1 MTDATQ
7 AREQAHLDQV
17 IDKIKAAE
25 QEASQKIKSAKKDID
40 TISGDFNE
48 IRMNTTTYSGMM
60 DTAMSVRAQQQLLD
74 ERENSWQHAADRLET
89 FRRLEAKPY
98 FARIDFTEQSGQE
111 PETIYIGLA
120 SFADSPDHFLVYD
133 WRAPISSIYYEGEL
147 GEVSYDTPDGQQT
160 VNVKLKRQFQIEDG
174 VIVTLYDTAETVTDQ
189 MLLAA
194 LNNHSSTK
202 MKSIVTT
209 IQRTQ
214 NRIIRNTDADLLFV
228 QGAAGSGKTAAV
240 LQRVAWL
247 LYRYRG
253 NLNSSQVILFSP
265 NQLFNDYIDQVLPE
279 LGEHNM
285 VQLTY
290 YQYVNRRVPRL
301 KVATIQERFLAD
313 QEGVSARASQ
323 LLSSLTYFN
332 AVTRYAK
339 RLGFDKHLHF
349 KNLLFNKKVFFSKE
363 KIAELYYSFNQNYNL
378 GNRLDATKQELVRM
392 LNRRISSEM
401 RTKWVEN
408 RIQTMSK
415 EELDV
420 IYHEHEGEFKDEE
433 AENKYLARRI
443 VMEAFKPI
451 KKAIDHNR
459 WMNINAQY
467 IHLLRVTPKLV
478 KLADFGLT
486 KEEWDGY
493 VQDQLA
499 ALKDGRMS
507 SNGISVYLYLYDLLT
522 GKRGQREIRFVFIDE
537 VQDYDAFQLA
547 YLKFSF
553 PKARFTLLGDL
564 NQAIFTH
571 NNARGLLQQLGTM
584 FDPEKTKVIQLT
596 RSYRSTKQITDFTK
610 AILKD
615 GEAIEAFER
624 TGQLPRVLT
633 AQSEQAALNQVLTTL
648 EADQAEHDTTA
659 VIAKTL
665 ADAKQIAALLKEAGQ
680 KVTLIQTENQRLVP
694 GTIVVPSYL
703 AKGLEF
709 DAVIVWDANK
719 EKYHGDEERQL
730 VYTICSRAM
739 HALTVTS
746 VGPVTELISQIP
758 SQLYQTE

>member
-408 RIQTMSK
+408 RIQTISK

-420 IYHEHEGEFKDEE
+420 IYHEHGGEFKDEE

-584 FDPEKTKVIQLT
+584 FDPEKIKVIQLT

-633 AQSEQAALNQVLTTL
+633 AQSEQVALNQVLTTL

>member
-1 MTDATQ
+1 MNDATQ
-7 AREQAHLDQV
+7 TREQAHLDQV
-17 IDKIKAAE
+17 IDRIKAAE
-25 QEASQKIKSAKKDID
+25 QEASQKIQSAKKDID

-98 FARIDFTEQSGQE
+98 FARIDFTEEAGQT

-301 KVATIQERFLAD
+301 QVASIQERFDAD
-313 QEGVSARASQ
+313 QEGVNARASQ
-323 LLSSLTYFN
+323 LLTSLTYFN

-339 RLGFDKHLHF
+339 RLGRDGHLRF
-349 KNLLFNKKVFFSKE
+349 KNLMFNKKVFFSKD

-378 GNRLDATKQELVRM
+378 GNRLDATKQELVKM
-392 LNRRISSEM
+392 LNRRISGEM
-401 RTKWVEN
+401 RSKWVEE
-408 RIQTMSK
+408 RIQTLSK

-420 IYHEHEGEFKDEE
+420 IYHEYGGEFKDEE

-486 KEEWDGY
+486 EDEWASY
-493 VQDQLA
+493 VDDQLA
-499 ALKDGRMS
+499 ALKEKRMS
-507 SNGISVYLYLYDLLT
+507 ANGISVYLYLYDLLT
-522 GKRGQREIRFVFIDE
+522 GKRGQREIRFVFVDE

-547 YLKFSF
+547 YLKFCF

-564 NQAIFTH
+564 N
-571 NNARGLLQQLGTM
+571 
-584 FDPEKTKVIQLT
+584 
-596 RSYRSTKQITDFTK
+596 
-610 AILKD
+610 
-615 GEAIEAFER
+615 
-624 TGQLPRVLT
+624 
-633 AQSEQAALNQVLTTL
+633 
-648 EADQAEHDTTA
+648 
-659 VIAKTL
+659 
-665 ADAKQIAALLKEAGQ
+665 
-680 KVTLIQTENQRLVP
+680 
-694 GTIVVPSYL
+694 
-703 AKGLEF
+703 
-709 DAVIVWDANK
+709 
-719 EKYHGDEERQL
+719 
-730 VYTICSRAM
+730 
-739 HALTVTS
+739 
-746 VGPVTELISQIP
+746 
-758 SQLYQTE
+758 

>member
-17 IDKIKAAE
+17 IDRIKAAE
-25 QEASQKIKSAKKDID
+25 QEASQKIQSAKKDID

-89 FRRLEAKPY
+89 FRRLEVKPY
-98 FARIDFTEQSGQE
+98 FARIDFTEEAGQT

-301 KVATIQERFLAD
+301 QVASIQERFDAD
-313 QEGVSARASQ
+313 QEGVNARASQ
-323 LLSSLTYFN
+323 LLTSLTYFN

-339 RLGFDKHLHF
+339 RLGRDGHLRF
-349 KNLLFNKKVFFSKE
+349 KNLMFNKKAFFSKD

-378 GNRLDATKQELVRM
+378 GNRLDATKQELLKM
-392 LNRRISSEM
+392 LNRRISGEM
-401 RTKWVEN
+401 RSKWVEE
-408 RIQTMSK
+408 RIQTLSK

-420 IYHEHEGEFKDEE
+420 IYHEYGGEFKDEE

-486 KEEWDGY
+486 EDEWAGY
-493 VQDQLA
+493 VDDQLA
-499 ALKDGRMS
+499 
-507 SNGISVYLYLYDLLT
+507 
-522 GKRGQREIRFVFIDE
+522 
-537 VQDYDAFQLA
+537 
-547 YLKFSF
+547 
-553 PKARFTLLGDL
+553 
-564 NQAIFTH
+564 
-571 NNARGLLQQLGTM
+571 
-584 FDPEKTKVIQLT
+584 
-596 RSYRSTKQITDFTK
+596 
-610 AILKD
+610 
-615 GEAIEAFER
+615 
-624 TGQLPRVLT
+624 
-633 AQSEQAALNQVLTTL
+633 
-648 EADQAEHDTTA
+648 
-659 VIAKTL
+659 
-665 ADAKQIAALLKEAGQ
+665 
-680 KVTLIQTENQRLVP
+680 
-694 GTIVVPSYL
+694 
-703 AKGLEF
+703 
-709 DAVIVWDANK
+709 
-719 EKYHGDEERQL
+719 
-730 VYTICSRAM
+730 
-739 HALTVTS
+739 
-746 VGPVTELISQIP
+746 
-758 SQLYQTE
+758 

>member
-1 MTDATQ
+1 MNDATQ
-7 AREQAHLDQV
+7 TREQAHLDQV
-17 IDKIKAAE
+17 IDRIKAAE
-25 QEASQKIKSAKKDID
+25 QEASQKIQSAKKDID

-98 FARIDFTEQSGQE
+98 FARIDFTEEAGQT

-301 KVATIQERFLAD
+301 QVASIQERFDAD
-313 QEGVSARASQ
+313 QEGVNARASQ
-323 LLSSLTYFN
+323 LLTSLTYFN

-339 RLGFDKHLHF
+339 RLGRDGHLRF
-349 KNLLFNKKVFFSKE
+349 KNLMFNKKVFFSKD

-378 GNRLDATKQELVRM
+378 GNRLDATKQELVKM
-392 LNRRISSEM
+392 LNRRISGEM
-401 RTKWVEN
+401 RSKWVEE
-408 RIQTMSK
+408 RIQTLSK

-420 IYHEHEGEFKDEE
+420 IYHEYGGEFKDEE

-486 KEEWDGY
+486 EDEWASY
-493 VQDQLA
+493 VDDQLA
-499 ALKDGRMS
+499 ALKEKRMS
-507 SNGISVYLYLYDLLT
+507 ANGISVYLYLYDLLT
-522 GKRGQREIRFVFIDE
+522 GKRGQREIRFVFVDE

-547 YLKFSF
+547 YLKFCF

-571 NNARGLLQQLGTM
+571 NNARSLLQQLGTM
-584 FDPEKTKVIQLT
+584 FEPEKTKVIQLT
-596 RSYRSTKQITDFTK
+596 RSYRSTKQITNFTK

-624 TGQLPRVLT
+624 EGELPRVLT
-633 AQSEQAALNQVLTTL
+633 APSEEDAVNQVVATL
-648 EADQAEHDTTA
+648 AKDQADHDTTA
-659 VIAKTL
+659 IITKTL
-665 ADAKQIAALLKEAGQ
+665 TDAEKITALLKEAGQ
-680 KVTLIQTENQRLVP
+680 AVTLIQTENQRLAQ

-709 DAVIVWDANK
+709 DAVIVWDANQA
-719 EKYHGDEERQL
+719 KYQGDAERQL

-746 VGPVTELISQIP
+746 VGPVTDLIGQIP
-758 SQLYQTE
+758 GELYQTK

>member
-633 AQSEQAALNQVLTTL
+633 AQSEQVALNQVLTTL

>member
-17 IDKIKAAE
+17 IDRIKAAE
-25 QEASQKIKSAKKDID
+25 QEASQKIQSAKKDID

-98 FARIDFTEQSGQE
+98 FARIDFTEEAGQT

-301 KVATIQERFLAD
+301 QVASIQERFDAD
-313 QEGVSARASQ
+313 QEGVNARASQ
-323 LLSSLTYFN
+323 LLTSLTYFN

-339 RLGFDKHLHF
+339 RLGRDGHLRF
-349 KNLLFNKKVFFSKE
+349 KNLMFNKKVFFSKD

-378 GNRLDATKQELVRM
+378 GNRLDATKQELVKM
-392 LNRRISSEM
+392 LNRRISGEM
-401 RTKWVEN
+401 RSKWVEE
-408 RIQTMSK
+408 RIQTLSK

-420 IYHEHEGEFKDEE
+420 IYHEYGGEFKDEE

-486 KEEWDGY
+486 EDEWAGY
-493 VQDQLA
+493 VDDQLA
-499 ALKDGRMS
+499 ALKEKRMS
-507 SNGISVYLYLYDLLT
+507 ANGISVYLYLYDLLT
-522 GKRGQREIRFVFIDE
+522 GKRGQREIRFVFVDE

-547 YLKFSF
+547 YLKFCF

-571 NNARGLLQQLGTM
+571 NNARSLLQQLGTM
-584 FDPEKTKVIQLT
+584 FEPEKTKVIQLT
-596 RSYRSTKQITDFTK
+596 RSYRSTKQITNFTK

-624 TGQLPRVLT
+624 EGELPRVLT
-633 AQSEQAALNQVLTTL
+633 APSEEDAVNQVVATL
-648 EADQAEHDTTA
+648 AKYQADHDTTT
-659 VIAKTL
+659 IITKTL
-665 ADAKQIAALLKEAGQ
+665 TDAEKITDLLKEAGQ
-680 KVTLIQTENQRLVP
+680 AVTLIQTENQRLAQ

-709 DAVIVWDANK
+709 DAVIVWDANQA
-719 EKYHGDEERQL
+719 KYQGDAERQL

-746 VGPVTELISQIP
+746 VGPVTDLIGQIP
-758 SQLYQTE
+758 GELYQTK

>member
-17 IDKIKAAE
+17 IDRIKAAE
-25 QEASQKIKSAKKDID
+25 QEASQKIQSAKKDID

-60 DTAMSVRAQQQLLD
+60 DTAMSARAQQQLLD

-98 FARIDFTEQSGQE
+98 FARIDFTEEAGQT

-301 KVATIQERFLAD
+301 QVASIQERFDAD
-313 QEGVSARASQ
+313 QEGVNARASQ
-323 LLSSLTYFN
+323 LLTSLTYFN

-339 RLGFDKHLHF
+339 RLGRDGHLHF
-349 KNLLFNKKVFFSKE
+349 KNLMFNKKAFFSKD

-378 GNRLDATKQELVRM
+378 GNRLDATKQELVKM
-392 LNRRISSEM
+392 LNRRISGEM
-401 RTKWVEN
+401 RSKWVEE
-408 RIQTMSK
+408 RIQTLSK

-420 IYHEHEGEFKDEE
+420 IYHEYGGEFKDEE

-486 KEEWDGY
+486 EDEWAGY
-493 VQDQLA
+493 VDDQLA
-499 ALKDGRMS
+499 ALKKKRMS
-507 SNGISVYLYLYDLLT
+507 ANGISVYLYLYDLLT
-522 GKRGQREIRFVFIDE
+522 GKRGQREIRFVFVDE

-547 YLKFSF
+547 YLKFCF

-571 NNARGLLQQLGTM
+571 NNARSLLQQLGTM

-596 RSYRSTKQITDFTK
+596 RSYRSTKQITNFTK

-624 TGQLPRVLT
+624 EGELPRVLT
-633 AQSEQAALNQVLTTL
+633 APSEEDAVNQVVATL
-648 EADQAEHDTTA
+648 EKYQADHDTTT
-659 VIAKTL
+659 IITKTL
-665 ADAKQIAALLKEAGQ
+665 TDAEKITALLKEAGQ
-680 KVTLIQTENQRLVP
+680 AVTLIQTENQRLAQ

-709 DAVIVWDANK
+709 DAVIVWDANQA
-719 EKYHGDEERQL
+719 KYQGDAERQL

-746 VGPVTELISQIP
+746 VGPVTDLIGQIP
-758 SQLYQTE
+758 GELYQTK

>member
-420 IYHEHEGEFKDEE
+420 IYHEHGGEFKDEE

-633 AQSEQAALNQVLTTL
+633 AQSEQVALNQVLTTL

>member
-1 MTDATQ
+1 MNDATQ
-7 AREQAHLDQV
+7 TREQAHLDQV
-17 IDKIKAAE
+17 IDRIKAAE
-25 QEASQKIKSAKKDID
+25 QEASQKIQSAKKDID

-98 FARIDFTEQSGQE
+98 FARIDFTEEAGQT

-301 KVATIQERFLAD
+301 QVASIQERFDAD
-313 QEGVSARASQ
+313 QEGVNARASQ
-323 LLSSLTYFN
+323 LLTSLTYFN

-339 RLGFDKHLHF
+339 RLGRDGHLRF
-349 KNLLFNKKVFFSKE
+349 KNLMFNKKVFFSKD

-378 GNRLDATKQELVRM
+378 GNRLDATKQELVKM
-392 LNRRISSEM
+392 LNRRISGEM
-401 RTKWVEN
+401 RSKWVEE
-408 RIQTMSK
+408 RIQTLSK

-420 IYHEHEGEFKDEE
+420 IYHEYGGEFKDEE

-486 KEEWDGY
+486 EDEWASY
-493 VQDQLA
+493 VDDQLA
-499 ALKDGRMS
+499 ALKEKRMS
-507 SNGISVYLYLYDLLT
+507 ANGISVYLYLYDLLT
-522 GKRGQREIRFVFIDE
+522 GKRGQREIRFVFVDE

-547 YLKFSF
+547 YLKFCF

-571 NNARGLLQQLGTM
+571 NNARSLLQQLGTM
-584 FDPEKTKVIQLT
+584 FEPEKTKVIQLT
-596 RSYRSTKQITDFTK
+596 RSYRSTKQITNFTK

-624 TGQLPRVLT
+624 EGELPRVLT
-633 AQSEQAALNQVLTTL
+633 APSEEDAVNQVVATL
-648 EADQAEHDTTA
+648 AKYQADHDTTA
-659 VIAKTL
+659 IITKMLT
-665 ADAKQIAALLKEAGQ
+665 DAEKITALLKEAGQ
-680 KVTLIQTENQRLVP
+680 AVTLIQTENQRLAQ

-709 DAVIVWDANK
+709 DAVIVWDANQA
-719 EKYHGDEERQL
+719 KYQGDAERQL

-746 VGPVTELISQIP
+746 VGPVTDLIGQIP
-758 SQLYQTE
+758 GELYQTK

>member
-17 IDKIKAAE
+17 IDRIKAAE
-25 QEASQKIKSAKKDID
+25 QEASQKIQSAKKDID

-60 DTAMSVRAQQQLLD
+60 DTAMSARAQQQLLD

-98 FARIDFTEQSGQE
+98 FARIDFTEEAGQT

-228 QGAAGSGKTAAV
+228 QGAAGSGKTVAV

-301 KVATIQERFLAD
+301 QVASIQERFDAD
-313 QEGVSARASQ
+313 QEGVNARASQ
-323 LLSSLTYFN
+323 LLTSLTYFN

-339 RLGFDKHLHF
+339 RLGRDGHLRF
-349 KNLLFNKKVFFSKE
+349 KNLMFNKKAFFSKD

-378 GNRLDATKQELVRM
+378 GNRLDATKQELVKM
-392 LNRRISSEM
+392 LNRRISGEM
-401 RTKWVEN
+401 RSKWVEE
-408 RIQTMSK
+408 RIQTLSK

-420 IYHEHEGEFKDEE
+420 IYHEYGGEFKDEE

-486 KEEWDGY
+486 EDEWAGY
-493 VQDQLA
+493 VDDQLA
-499 ALKDGRMS
+499 TLKEKRMS
-507 SNGISVYLYLYDLLT
+507 ANGISVYLYLYDLLT
-522 GKRGQREIRFVFIDE
+522 GKRGQREIRFVFVDE

-547 YLKFSF
+547 YLKFCF

-571 NNARGLLQQLGTM
+571 NNARSLLQQLGTM

-596 RSYRSTKQITDFTK
+596 RSYRSTKQITNFTK

-624 TGQLPRVLT
+624 EGELPRVLT
-633 AQSEQAALNQVLTTL
+633 APSEEDAVNQVVATL
-648 EADQAEHDTTA
+648 EKYQADHDTTT
-659 VIAKTL
+659 IITKTL
-665 ADAKQIAALLKEAGQ
+665 TDAEKITALLKEAGQ
-680 KVTLIQTENQRLVP
+680 AVTLIQTENQRLAQ

-709 DAVIVWDANK
+709 DAVIVWDANQA
-719 EKYHGDEERQL
+719 KYQGDAERQL

-746 VGPVTELISQIP
+746 VGPVTDLIGQIP
-758 SQLYQTE
+758 GGLYQTK

>member
-420 IYHEHEGEFKDEE
+420 IYHEHGGEFKDEE

-633 AQSEQAALNQVLTTL
+633 AQSEQVALNQVLTTL

-659 VIAKTL
+659 VITKTL

>member
-1 MTDATQ
+1 MNDATQ
-7 AREQAHLDQV
+7 TREQAHLDQV
-17 IDKIKAAE
+17 IDRIKAAE
-25 QEASQKIKSAKKDID
+25 QEASQKIQSAKKDID

-98 FARIDFTEQSGQE
+98 FARIDFTEEAGQT

-301 KVATIQERFLAD
+301 QVASIQERFDAD
-313 QEGVSARASQ
+313 QEGVNARASQ
-323 LLSSLTYFN
+323 LLTSLTYFK

-339 RLGFDKHLHF
+339 RLGRDGHLRF
-349 KNLLFNKKVFFSKE
+349 KNLMFNKKVFFSKD

-378 GNRLDATKQELVRM
+378 GNRLDATKQELVKM
-392 LNRRISSEM
+392 LNRRISGEM
-401 RTKWVEN
+401 RSKWVEE
-408 RIQTMSK
+408 RIQTLSK

-420 IYHEHEGEFKDEE
+420 IYHEYGGEFKDEE

-486 KEEWDGY
+486 EDEWASY
-493 VQDQLA
+493 VDDQLA
-499 ALKDGRMS
+499 ALKEKRMS
-507 SNGISVYLYLYDLLT
+507 ANGISVYLYLYDLLT
-522 GKRGQREIRFVFIDE
+522 GKRGQREIRFVFVDE

-547 YLKFSF
+547 YLKFCF

-571 NNARGLLQQLGTM
+571 NNARSLLQQLGTM
-584 FDPEKTKVIQLT
+584 FEPEKTKVIQLT
-596 RSYRSTKQITDFTK
+596 RSYRSTKQITNFTK

-624 TGQLPRVLT
+624 EGELPRVLT
-633 AQSEQAALNQVLTTL
+633 APSEEDAVNQVVATL
-648 EADQAEHDTTA
+648 AKHQADHDTTA
-659 VIAKTL
+659 IITKTL
-665 ADAKQIAALLKEAGQ
+665 TDAEKITALLKEAGQ
-680 KVTLIQTENQRLVP
+680 AVTLIQTENQRLAQ

-709 DAVIVWDANK
+709 DAVIVWDANQA
-719 EKYHGDEERQL
+719 KYQGDAERQL

-746 VGPVTELISQIP
+746 VGPVTDLIGQIP
-758 SQLYQTE
+758 GELYQTK

>member
-1 MTDATQ
+1 M
-7 AREQAHLDQV
+7 
-17 IDKIKAAE
+17 
-25 QEASQKIKSAKKDID
+25 
-40 TISGDFNE
+40 
-48 IRMNTTTYSGMM
+48 
-60 DTAMSVRAQQQLLD
+60 
-74 ERENSWQHAADRLET
+74 
-89 FRRLEAKPY
+89 
-98 FARIDFTEQSGQE
+98 
-111 PETIYIGLA
+111 
-120 SFADSPDHFLVYD
+120 
-133 WRAPISSIYYEGEL
+133 
-147 GEVSYDTPDGQQT
+147 
-160 VNVKLKRQFQIEDG
+160 
-174 VIVTLYDTAETVTDQ
+174 
-189 MLLAA
+189 
-194 LNNHSSTK
+194 
-202 MKSIVTT
+202 
-209 IQRTQ
+209 
-214 NRIIRNTDADLLFV
+214 

-301 KVATIQERFLAD
+301 QVASIQERFDAD
-313 QEGVSARASQ
+313 QEGVNARASQ
-323 LLSSLTYFN
+323 LLTSLTYFN

-339 RLGFDKHLHF
+339 RLGRDGHLHF
-349 KNLLFNKKVFFSKE
+349 KNLMFNKKAFFSKD

-378 GNRLDATKQELVRM
+378 GNRLDATKQELVKM
-392 LNRRISSEM
+392 LNRRISGEM
-401 RTKWVEN
+401 RSKWVEE
-408 RIQTMSK
+408 RIQTLSK

-420 IYHEHEGEFKDEE
+420 IYHEYGGEFKDEE

-486 KEEWDGY
+486 EDEWAGY
-493 VQDQLA
+493 VDDQLA
-499 ALKDGRMS
+499 ALKEKRMS
-507 SNGISVYLYLYDLLT
+507 ANGISVYLYLYDLLT
-522 GKRGQREIRFVFIDE
+522 GKRGQREIRFVFVDE

-547 YLKFSF
+547 YLKFCF

-571 NNARGLLQQLGTM
+571 NNARSLLQQLGTM

-596 RSYRSTKQITDFTK
+596 RSYRSTKQITNFTK

-624 TGQLPRVLT
+624 EGELPRVLT
-633 AQSEQAALNQVLTTL
+633 APSEEDAVNQVVATL
-648 EADQAEHDTTA
+648 EKYQADHDTTT
-659 VIAKTL
+659 IITKTL
-665 ADAKQIAALLKEAGQ
+665 TDAEKITALLKEAGQ
-680 KVTLIQTENQRLVP
+680 AVTLIQTENQRLAQ

-709 DAVIVWDANK
+709 DAVIVWDANQA
-719 EKYHGDEERQL
+719 KYQGDAERQL

-746 VGPVTELISQIP
+746 VGPVTDLIGQIP
-758 SQLYQTE
+758 GELYQTK

>member
-420 IYHEHEGEFKDEE
+420 IYHEHGGEFKDEE

-584 FDPEKTKVIQLT
+584 FDPEKIKVIQLT

-633 AQSEQAALNQVLTTL
+633 VQSEQVALNQVLTTL

>member
-17 IDKIKAAE
+17 IDRIKAAE
-25 QEASQKIKSAKKDID
+25 QEASQKIQSAKKDID
-40 TISGDFNE
+40 MISGDFNE

-74 ERENSWQHAADRLET
+74 ERENSWQHAADRLGT

-98 FARIDFTEQSGQE
+98 FARIDFTEEAGQI

-301 KVATIQERFLAD
+301 QVASIQERFDAD
-313 QEGVSARASQ
+313 QEGVNARASQ
-323 LLSSLTYFN
+323 LLTSLTYFN

-339 RLGFDKHLHF
+339 RLGRDGHLHF
-349 KNLLFNKKVFFSKE
+349 KNLMFNKKAFFSKD

-378 GNRLDATKQELVRM
+378 GNRLDATKQELVKM
-392 LNRRISSEM
+392 LNRRISGEM
-401 RTKWVEN
+401 RSKWVEE
-408 RIQTMSK
+408 RIQTLSK

-420 IYHEHEGEFKDEE
+420 IYHEYGGEFKDEE

-486 KEEWDGY
+486 EDEWAGY
-493 VQDQLA
+493 VDDQLA
-499 ALKDGRMS
+499 ALKKKRMS
-507 SNGISVYLYLYDLLT
+507 ANGISVYLYLYDLLT
-522 GKRGQREIRFVFIDE
+522 GKRGQREIRFVFVDE

-547 YLKFSF
+547 YLKFCF

-571 NNARGLLQQLGTM
+571 NNARSLLQQLGTM

-596 RSYRSTKQITDFTK
+596 RSYRSTKQITNFTK

-624 TGQLPRVLT
+624 EGELPRVLT
-633 AQSEQAALNQVLTTL
+633 APSEEDAVNQVVATL
-648 EADQAEHDTTA
+648 EKYQADHDTTT
-659 VIAKTL
+659 IITKTL
-665 ADAKQIAALLKEAGQ
+665 TDAEKITALLKEAGQ
-680 KVTLIQTENQRLVP
+680 AVTLIQTENQRLAQ

-709 DAVIVWDANK
+709 DAVIVWDANQA
-719 EKYHGDEERQL
+719 KYQGDAERQL

-746 VGPVTELISQIP
+746 VGPVTDLIGQIP
-758 SQLYQTE
+758 GELYQTK

>member
-214 NRIIRNTDADLLFV
+214 NRIIRNIDADLLFV

-420 IYHEHEGEFKDEE
+420 IYHEHGGEFKDEE

-633 AQSEQAALNQVLTTL
+633 AQSEQVALNQVLTTL

>member
-1 MTDATQ
+1 MNDATQ
-7 AREQAHLDQV
+7 TREQAHLDQV
-17 IDKIKAAE
+17 IDRIKAAE
-25 QEASQKIKSAKKDID
+25 QEASQKIQSAKKDID

-98 FARIDFTEQSGQE
+98 FARIDFTEEAGQT

-240 LQRVAWL
+240 FQRVAWL

-301 KVATIQERFLAD
+301 QVASIQERFDAD
-313 QEGVSARASQ
+313 QEGVNARASQ
-323 LLSSLTYFN
+323 LLTSLTYFK

-339 RLGFDKHLHF
+339 RLGRDGHLRF
-349 KNLLFNKKVFFSKE
+349 KNLMFNKKVFFSKD

-378 GNRLDATKQELVRM
+378 GNRLDATKQELVKM
-392 LNRRISSEM
+392 LNRRISGEM
-401 RTKWVEN
+401 RSKWVEE
-408 RIQTMSK
+408 RIQTLSK

-420 IYHEHEGEFKDEE
+420 IYHEYGGEFKDEE

-486 KEEWDGY
+486 EDEWASY
-493 VQDQLA
+493 VDDQLA
-499 ALKDGRMS
+499 ALKEKRMS
-507 SNGISVYLYLYDLLT
+507 ANGISVYLYLYDLLT
-522 GKRGQREIRFVFIDE
+522 GKRGQREIRFVFVDE

-547 YLKFSF
+547 YLKFCF

-571 NNARGLLQQLGTM
+571 NNARSLLQQLGTM
-584 FDPEKTKVIQLT
+584 FEPEKTKVIQLT
-596 RSYRSTKQITDFTK
+596 RSYRSTKQITNFTK

-624 TGQLPRVLT
+624 EGELPRVLT
-633 AQSEQAALNQVLTTL
+633 APSEEDAVNQVVATL
-648 EADQAEHDTTA
+648 AKYQADHDTTA
-659 VIAKTL
+659 IITKTL
-665 ADAKQIAALLKEAGQ
+665 TDAEKITALLKEAGQ
-680 KVTLIQTENQRLVP
+680 AVTLIQTENQRLAQ

-709 DAVIVWDANK
+709 DAVIVWDANQA
-719 EKYHGDEERQL
+719 KYQGDAERQL

-746 VGPVTELISQIP
+746 VGPVTDLIGQIP
-758 SQLYQTE
+758 GELYQTK